1 MDTPSV
7 PAPAPSPAPTAGMA
21 LALLAVSAFAAV
33 VLGSLMQLA
42 SLPLGLLWTEAFT
55 FFAPAW
61 LLVCAFRGDPASWLG
76 LSRPRPLHVALGF
89 LVGLANYPLAGT
101 LEVLV
106 RTWVEARWP
115 AISKFFDLAAH
126 AFGNAHGWQKAVI
139 VLAVVLA
146 APLGE
151 ETMFRGV
158 LQPSLARSLR
168 PAGAIAITAA
178 LFSLIH
184 LDPIGFL
191 ARMELGIVFGLLV
204 FWTRSLW
211 VSMAAHAANNLFAT
225 GLYFVAGDAKDEA
238 PPEKLQLLGLFA
250 LGVVLT
256 APLLYAAWRSRRP
269 VEPQPWT
276 PPADLS
282 RQLRGWT
289 AAAIVSA
296 VAMVLVAW
304 ATHSLGQIAR

>member
-7 PAPAPSPAPTAGMA
+7 PAPLPSPAPTAGMA
-21 LALLAVSAFAAV
+21 LALLAVSAFAGV
-33 VLGSLMQLA
+33 ILGSLMQLA

-76 LSRPRPLHVALGF
+76 LSRPRPLQVALGF

-101 LEVLV
+101 LEVIV
-106 RTWVEARWP
+106 RTWVDARWP
-115 AISKFFDLAAH
+115 AIAKFFDIAAH
-126 AFGNAHGWQKAVI
+126 AFSSVHGWQKALTI
-139 VLAVVLA
+139 VAVVLA
-146 APLGE
+146 APAGE
-151 ETMFRGV
+151 ETLFRGV
-158 LQPSLARSLR
+158 LQPSLARSVK
-168 PAGAIAITAA
+168 PAVAIAVTAA

-204 FWTRSLW
+204 LWTRSLW

-225 GLYFVAGDAKDEA
+225 CLYFLAGDTQDNS
-238 PPEKLQLLGLFA
+238 PPEALQLLGLA
-250 LGVVLT
+250 GLGIALT
-256 APLLYAAWRSRRP
+256 APLLYAVWRSRRP
-269 VEPQPWT
+269 AEPQPWT

-282 RQLRGWT
+282 RKIQGWT

-296 VAMVLVAW
+296 VLTVVVAW
-304 ATHSLGQIAR
+304 ATHTLGQIAR